1 MEDEMSVSSP
11 GSYIET
17 EVMTASPQKLQLM
30 MIDAAIR
37 FAKRAKL
44 HWEADED
51 EEASEVLIRAQQVMG
66 ELLGGLNREASPQ
79 LVGKIAS
86 IYVFVFRNLM
96 EAALEQDVE
105 KVDGAIKVLEAEQ
118 ETWRQVCQKLAAE
131 QPSENSAATTAA
143 PLGDIVATTV
153 PMQNTSFNTATG
165 GGCSFEA

>member
-1 MEDEMSVSSP
+1 MSVSSP

-51 EEASEVLIRAQQVMG
+51 EKACDVLIRAQQVMG

-86 IYVFVFRNLM
+86 VYVFVFRNLM
-96 EAALEQDVE
+96 EAALERDVE
-105 KVDGAIKVLEAEQ
+105 KIDGAIKVLEAEQ
-118 ETWRQVCQKLAAE
+118 ETWRQVCQKLAE
-131 QPSENSAATTAA
+131 EKSIEPGPAAPAA
-143 PLGDIVATTV
+143 PLDGFDARVLPT
-153 PMQNTSFNTATG
+153 QNTSFDAATDEG
-165 GGCSFEA
+165 YSFEA

>member
-1 MEDEMSVSSP
+1 MSTTSL

-30 MIDAAIR
+30 MIEAAIR
-37 FAKRAKL
+37 FARRAKV
-44 HWEADED
+44 HWEDGKD
-51 EEASEVLIRAQQVMG
+51 EEACEVLIRAQQVMS

-86 IYVFVFRNLM
+86 VYVFVFRNLM
-96 EAALEQDVE
+96 EAALERDVE

-131 QPSENSAATTAA
+131 KPNEIHQTVKPA
-143 PLGDIVATTV
+143 PLGNFTAPIIPA
-153 PMQNTSFNTATG
+153 QSTSFDTESNSG
-165 GGCSFEA
+165 YSFEA

>member
-1 MEDEMSVSSP
+1 MSVSSP
-11 GSYIET
+11 GRYIET

-51 EEASEVLIRAQQVMG
+51 EKACDVLIRAQQVMG

-86 IYVFVFRNLM
+86 VYVFVFRNLL
-96 EAALEQDVE
+96 EAALERDVD
-105 KVDGAIKVLEAEQ
+105 KIDGAIKVLEAEQ
-118 ETWRQVCQKLAAE
+118 ETWRQVCQKLADEKQTETGPNA
-131 QPSENSAATTAA
+131 TAA
-143 PLGDIVATTV
+143 PLDGFDTRMLPT
-153 PMQNTSFNTATG
+153 QNTSLDAASEGF
-165 GGCSFEA
+165 SFEA

>member
-1 MEDEMSVSSP
+1 MSVSSP

-51 EEASEVLIRAQQVMG
+51 EKACEVLIRAQQVMG

-86 IYVFVFRNLM
+86 VYVFVFRNLM
-96 EAALEQDVE
+96 EAGLERNVE
-105 KVDGAIKVLEAEQ
+105 KIDDAIKVLEAEQ
-118 ETWRQVCQKLAAE
+118 KTWRQVCQKLAE
-131 QPSENSAATTAA
+131 EKQIEPGSAAPAA
-143 PLGDIVATTV
+143 PLDGLDARVV
-153 PMQNTSFNTATG
+153 PTKNTSFDAAAG
-165 GGCSFEA
+165 EGYSFEA